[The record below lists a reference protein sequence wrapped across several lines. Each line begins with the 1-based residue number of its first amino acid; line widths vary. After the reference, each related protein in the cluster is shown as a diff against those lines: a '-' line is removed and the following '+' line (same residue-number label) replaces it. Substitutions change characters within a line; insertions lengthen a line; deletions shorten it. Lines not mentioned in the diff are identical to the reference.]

1 VILVEKGF
9 QIVGVL
15 SIAFLGLGVFVVGAI
30 LAIVGFIRG
39 RRRGQ

>member
-1 VILVEKGF
+1 VILVEEGF

-15 SIAFLGLGVFVVGAI
+15 AIALLGFAAFVVGAI
-30 LAIVGFIRG
+30 LAIVGYVRG